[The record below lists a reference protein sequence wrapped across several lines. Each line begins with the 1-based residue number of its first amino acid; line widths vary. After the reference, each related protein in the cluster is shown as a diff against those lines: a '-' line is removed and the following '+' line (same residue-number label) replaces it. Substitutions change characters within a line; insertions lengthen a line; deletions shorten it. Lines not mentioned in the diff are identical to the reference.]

1 MANMKKVM
9 IIIMA
14 LLMLSFVI
22 GIGRRPFYKQQ
33 EDHLDT
39 LLFVSNSNDTMYFV
53 INENGDTV
61 DWFMYWD
68 SMKLDRRA
76 MDYLY
81 HLPDSFRE

>member
-1 MANMKKVM
+1 MKKVM